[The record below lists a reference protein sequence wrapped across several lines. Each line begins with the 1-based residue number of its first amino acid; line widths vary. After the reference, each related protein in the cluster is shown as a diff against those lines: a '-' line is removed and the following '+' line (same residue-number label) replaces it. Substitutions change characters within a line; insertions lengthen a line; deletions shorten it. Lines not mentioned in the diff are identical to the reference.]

1 MVTTLEHIPTTTID
15 NTSSISHTSIV
26 DTHPIP
32 ASPSIVCSKS
42 TTESIF
48 STSTSNAQPSS
59 TSTFSVILSS
69 AQPIS
74 TSSTS
79 ANNTQPTPVSIFG
92 TPLSLSTSISNNPIQ
107 SSSQSTDS
115 NANIF
120 NNPYADANL
129 DFHYFNDN
137 ATVVSTSTTY
147 TSATT
152 TIDSTTELP
161 ETSDL
166 SFLEY
171 TDDKDLESNIHIQV
185 YII

>member
-26 DTHPIP
+26 DTHPTP
-32 ASPSIVCSKS
+32 ASPSIVCSNS
-42 TTESIF
+42 TAESIF

-79 ANNTQPTPVSIFG
+79 VNNTQPTPVSIFG
-92 TPLSLSTSISNNPIQ
+92 TPLSLSTSISNSQLIQ
-107 SSSQSTDS
+107 SSSQSTDI
-115 NANIF
+115 NL
-120 NNPYADANL
+120 YADANL

>member
-1 MVTTLEHIPTTTID
+1 MRNPYPPQVRLLVTL
-15 NTSSISHTSIV
+15 SL
-26 DTHPIP
+26 HP
-32 ASPSIVCSKS
+32 
-42 TTESIF
+42 
-48 STSTSNAQPSS
+48 
-59 TSTFSVILSS
+59 
-69 AQPIS
+69 
-74 TSSTS
+74 
-79 ANNTQPTPVSIFG
+79 IFG
-92 TPLSLSTSISNNPIQ
+92 TPLSLSTSIRNSHPIQ
-107 SSSQSTDS
+107 SSSKSTDS

-120 NNPYADANL
+120 NNPYADANS
-129 DFHYFNDN
+129 DFRYFNDN

-171 TDDKDLESNIHIQV
+171 TDDKDLESNIHIQL

>member
-26 DTHPIP
+26 DTYPIP
-32 ASPSIVCSKS
+32 ASQSIVCSKS

-69 AQPIS
+69 AQPIF

-107 SSSQSTDS
+107 SSSQSTDT

-129 DFHYFNDN
+129 DFHYLNDN